1 MFFLFLEKGLRLF
14 FFDHLV
20 SNRVVFFPDDG
31 LRKYDMEF
39 LKPSLVSWRRGSPTV
54 TRVTK
59 MDFWKA
65 KDRQNYGEN

>member
-14 FFDHLV
+14 FFR
-20 SNRVVFFPDDG
+20 SPSFQPCFFFPDDG

-65 KDRQNYGEN
+65 KDRQNYWEY

>member
-1 MFFLFLEKGLRLF
+1 MLF
-14 FFDHLV
+14 
-20 SNRVVFFPDDG
+20 FFPDDG

-54 TRVTK
+54 TRVTSYEFRTK

-65 KDRQNYGEN
+65 KDRKKSMGNIEFESKRTM